1 MLPIPK
7 KSVTEEDVKATE
19 ARLAASFTGLKTSI
33 TNIPS
38 DMARPVTNTVREHPY
53 LTVAAAAGAG
63 FVLYSLLNVL
73 IPRTKVIERDVT
85 VQPEI
90 DVKVQRHAPS
100 VTSKLLSEAITFMT
114 PYITGYVQNELSR
127 IISKK
132 SEPSEEVVNAEA

>member
-7 KSVTEEDVKATE
+7 KAVTEEDVKATE
-19 ARLAASFTGLKTSI
+19 ARLAASFNGLKTSI

-38 DMARPVTNTVREHPY
+38 DMARPITDTVREHPY
-53 LTVAAAAGAG
+53 LTVAAAAAGG

-73 IPRTKVIERDVT
+73 IPRTKVVEREVT
-85 VQPEI
+85 VQPPVE
-90 DVKVQRHAPS
+90 VKEHRAPS
-100 VTSKLLSEAITFMT
+100 LASKLLSEAIPFLT

-132 SEPSEEVVNAEA
+132 SEPSEDVVN

>member
-19 ARLAASFTGLKTSI
+19 ARLAASFNGLKTSI

-38 DMARPVTNTVREHPY
+38 DMARPVTDTVREHPY

-73 IPRTKVIERDVT
+73 VPRTKVIEREVT
-85 VQPEI
+85 AQPGIE
-90 DVKVQRHAPS
+90 VKEKRPRSLAS
-100 VTSKLLSEAITFMT
+100 SLLSQAIALAT

-132 SEPSEEVVNAEA
+132 REPSEEVVNAEA

>member
-7 KSVTEEDVKATE
+7 KAVTEEDVKATE
-19 ARLAASFTGLKTSI
+19 ARLAASFNGLKTSI

-38 DMARPVTNTVREHPY
+38 DMARPITDTVREHPY
-53 LTVAAAAGAG
+53 LTVAAAAAGG

-73 IPRTKVIERDVT
+73 IPRTKVVEREVT
-85 VQPEI
+85 VQPHVE
-90 DVKVQRHAPS
+90 VKEQRAPS
-100 VTSKLLSEAITFMT
+100 LASKLLSEAIPFLT

-132 SEPSEEVVNAEA
+132 SEPSEDVVNVKA